1 MDIREY
7 IRNNFKNDDE
17 SAIEKAII
25 DAIETK
31 AEEPLIGMGVLFETL
46 WINAD
51 EDLKKQIL
59 SILKRA
65 L

>member
-17 SAIEKAII
+17 SAIETAIT
-25 DAIETK
+25 DAIKTK

-46 WINAD
+46 WINID
-51 EDLKKQIL
+51 EDFKKQIL
-59 SILKRA
+59 AILKRA